1 MSQTP
6 RYIEIRDDLLA
17 RVCDGTYPPGA
28 TLPPEPE
35 LAETYGV
42 SRPTLRQAIQLL
54 ADAGY
59 VEKRRRRGTVVRRRK
74 VEQRFMDTL
83 MSYGADVGAQGAIPA
98 TQVLQARAQGATAEV
113 AAALGLEEN
122 DPVMGLMRLRSMD
135 GEPAVLLR
143 TWVPAAAF
151 PDLLSHDFEH
161 ESLYDVFAESGLPV
175 ETVRRVLE
183 AVLPEPVEAG
193 LLGIDEG
200 QPCFLFKSVG
210 RAKTG
215 QAIEYSVALYRG
227 DTNTFTVTLTTGD

>member
-6 RYIEIRDDLLA
+6 RYQEIRDDLLV
-17 RVCDGTYPPGA
+17 RMRDGTYPPGSL
-28 TLPPEPE
+28 LPAEPE
-35 LAETYGV
+35 LAEAYGV

-74 VEQRFMDTL
+74 VEQRFMDAL
-83 MSYGADVGAQGAIPA
+83 MSYGDDVEAQGAIPA
-98 TQVLQARAQGATAEV
+98 TRVLQARAQGASSEV
-113 AAALGLEEN
+113 AQALGIEEG
-122 DPVMGLMRLRSMD
+122 DPVASLMRLRFLD

-143 TWVPAAAF
+143 TWVPASAF
-151 PDLLSHDFEH
+151 PGLLAHDFER
-161 ESLYDVFAESGLPV
+161 EGLYDVFAESGLPV

-183 AVLPEPVEAG
+183 AALPDPVEAD
-193 LLGIDEG
+193 LLAIDEG

-210 RAKTG
+210 RAKAG

-227 DTNTFTVTLTTGD
+227 DINTFTVTLTTED